1 MNEIDAV
8 LAYLH
13 NYWRALQS
21 ERLADILRSTYQIV
35 PAAKPDF
42 EYMLA
47 GQAASGNM
55 ETSELGSQ
63 IHQWWRIDNTGCHAH
78 RLLQLPQEDES
89 SMFWKHPIV
98 RFFLS
103 DERVLLGGRLG
114 ENLICRKQGTLLNTD
129 LEKLTLIN
137 PTVTWASTW

>member
-1 MNEIDAV
+1 MKESDAV
-8 LAYLH
+8 LVYLH
-13 NYWRALQS
+13 SYWRSLQS
-21 ERLADILRSTYQIV
+21 EGLADILRSTYQTV

-42 EYMLA
+42 EYLLA

-55 ETSELGSQ
+55 ETLELGSQ

-78 RLLQLPQEDES
+78 RLLQLPQKDDS
-89 SMFWKHPIV
+89 SMFWKHPII

-103 DERVLLGGRLG
+103 DERVLLGERLG
-114 ENLICRKQGTLLNTD
+114 EDLICRKLGTLLNTGSR
-129 LEKLTLIN
+129 ELTLIN